1 MYGARGDR
9 SGAQWDL
16 TLQLIRTGKDLEVH
30 SFAAGEFCVA
40 QPNEE
45 FKIILGNRTS
55 TGAAFE
61 LFVDGKQ
68 VGANKH
74 VRANRIY
81 TVPGWRVDDHTCR
94 AFVFS
99 PPPTFDASASASSHL
114 KPAASSARTSS
125 FDALGEVKAVVWP
138 MMPRK
143 TAPVRSQRGARP
155 EHQQA
160 AVPEDKKAVSLGVT
174 TGAGSTARSVKKICT
189 TKTDRSRG
197 PLGTVKLRY
206 CVPDA
211 LRLSPDPSL
220 KAVGEALLANKMPGA
235 ASSSAAAAPSHR
247 LAARQ
252 QPLAPPE
259 GMRRAKREAPGP
271 SNAGSGVENAIPV
284 AKAAK
289 RSVPEI
295 IDLT

>member
-1 MYGARGDR
+1 M
-9 SGAQWDL
+9 
-16 TLQLIRTGKDLEVH
+16 E
-30 SFAAGEFCVA
+30 
-40 QPNEE
+40 
-45 FKIILGNRTS
+45 
-55 TGAAFE
+55 
-61 LFVDGKQ
+61 
-68 VGANKH
+68 
-74 VRANRIY
+74 RA
-81 TVPGWRVDDHTCR
+81 H
-94 AFVFS
+94 
-99 PPPTFDASASASSHL
+99 SHL

-138 MMPRK
+138 VKPCK

-155 EHQQA
+155 ELHQQA

-252 QPLAPPE
+252 RPLAAPE
-259 GMRRAKREAPGP
+259 GVRRAKREAPGP
-271 SNAGSGVENAIPV
+271 SNAGSGVENAIPA